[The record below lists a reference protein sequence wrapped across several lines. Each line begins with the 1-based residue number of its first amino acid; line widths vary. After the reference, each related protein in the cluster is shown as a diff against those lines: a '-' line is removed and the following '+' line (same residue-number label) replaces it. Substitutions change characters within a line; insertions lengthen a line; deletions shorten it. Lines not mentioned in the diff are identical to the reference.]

1 MPPTPAQVDKLLRD
15 AEPKTKHSGSEYVL
29 GKGPQRY
36 IIAGASGSGKSY
48 SFARYACSYGTT
60 LWDAIYYIAPTRTL
74 QGDKKLAVYRKV
86 WGEFYVQIPCDNNV
100 LDTATL
106 DKHLEHAKASKWHVL
121 VVFDDLLQ
129 AMRHP
134 MVTSLYISGRHDGIS
149 VATLCQSLWTGN
161 KTARLNA
168 SVFWL
173 HSMSER
179 REVAELAQRL
189 TTDKSRARMLSK
201 CYDNVISRN
210 NHGSVIICLDVP
222 STPELPL
229 RVRDSSPEVLVAELW
244 KL

>member
-1 MPPTPAQVDKLLRD
+1 MPPTPAQVDRMLAA
-15 AEPKTKHSGSEYVL
+15 AEPKTKHSVSKYVL
-29 GKGPQRY
+29 GRGPQRY

-48 SFARYACSYGTT
+48 SWAKYCCSYGTT
-60 LWDAIYYIAPTRTL
+60 LWDAIYYCAPSRTL
-74 QGDKKLAVYRKV
+74 SGDKKLEVYRRV
-86 WGEFYVQIPCDNNV
+86 WKQFFVPIPMDNNV
-100 LDTATL
+100 IDTATL
-106 DKHLEHAKASKWHVL
+106 DQHLEHAKASNWQVL

-134 MVTSLYISGRHDGIS
+134 RVTDLYISGRHSKIS

-161 KTARLNA
+161 KTARLDA

-201 CYDNVISRN
+201 AYDNIIGRN
-210 NHGSVIICLDVP
+210 DHGSLIICLDVP

-229 RVRDSSPEVLVAELW
+229 RVRDSELEVLIAELF